1 MKEPELMFQKKLLR
15 MVREALK
22 KVGRLISIYYLN
34 ERVIN
39 ISIIITQVKIIV
51 FVGIFSWALKTYTFN
66 EYSLLQKDIV
76 ERNIQI

>member
-51 FVGIFSWALKTYTFN
+51 FVGIFSWALKTYTLN